1 MPKIR
6 INEVDNTGIASLPS
20 TPNVVYIPGAATT
33 AIAPKLFTNARAFEK
48 AFDENHNY
56 VHDDSAK
63 LAHHLLTLGLHVLYE
78 GIVLAGGDPSEV
90 EEVEYSVPMTKTK
103 LEGDLSIL
111 SFSIDGIEYTVDTER
126 TEVTWVFDGNEESS
140 EIITSGLISTVEV
153 QGGLVVT
160 LDEVGLKAVYTK
172 EYNLS
177 GTPVVDWKKLEDKAM
192 YDVRFLTTGAY
203 RCPNEDMVKCAAKR
217 VDAIALI
224 DCQED
229 EDSALECR
237 AWFDNFLSSMINVET
252 GEYTQE
258 ILAYTKGSTVDP
270 LAFAAGFTPYWSGN
284 INGIDGWTTLEKIP
298 ASFGYLIA
306 FARSVQNNPIWYA
319 AAGSFRGLIP
329 ELISV
334 GVEYSTADIEVL
346 QARAKDQEVALDDAG
361 DNVGIAINPIALVKP
376 FGHIVWGNR
385 TLRFNAESN
394 NVGVTKAT
402 SFLNCRVLGTEVAK
416 QLYNAARKYTFEQ
429 NSVVLWTNFRAE
441 VTPTLDRMESGN
453 GILGYTFK
461 KVATDKKA
469 RLAAKVALIPIEGI
483 EDFDMDIEM
492 TDNISISA

>member
-1 MPKIR
+1 M
-6 INEVDNTGIASLPS
+6 
-20 TPNVVYIPGAATT
+20 
-33 AIAPKLFTNARAFEK
+33 
-48 AFDENHNY
+48 
-56 VHDDSAK
+56 
-63 LAHHLLTLGLHVLYE
+63 
-78 GIVLAGGDPSEV
+78 
-90 EEVEYSVPMTKTK
+90 
-103 LEGDLSIL
+103 
-111 SFSIDGIEYTVDTER
+111 
-126 TEVTWVFDGNEESS
+126 
-140 EIITSGLISTVEV
+140 
-153 QGGLVVT
+153 
-160 LDEVGLKAVYTK
+160 
-172 EYNLS
+172 
-177 GTPVVDWKKLEDKAM
+177 
-192 YDVRFLTTGAY
+192 
-203 RCPNEDMVKCAAKR
+203 
-217 VDAIALI
+217 
-224 DCQED
+224 QE
-229 EDSALECR
+229 
-237 AWFDNFLSSMINVET
+237 
-252 GEYTQE
+252 
-258 ILAYTKGSTVDP
+258 
-270 LAFAAGFTPYWSGN
+270 
-284 INGIDGWTTLEKIP
+284 
-298 ASFGYLIA
+298 
-306 FARSVQNNPIWYA
+306 
-319 AAGSFRGLIP
+319 SFRGLIP